1 MGFVRRV
8 LGGRKEKRALSPIW
22 WSVCAD
28 SLGFRVE
35 GLQSRE
41 YGLEFGVQG
50 EGTGL
55 RVEGS
60 GV

>member
-35 GLQSRE
+35 GLQ
-41 YGLEFGVQG
+41 F
-50 EGTGL
+50 
-55 RVEGS
+55 RV
-60 GV
+60 